1 MDRTATLLNHPEAPL
16 TVWEWLMGGV
26 PAPAVPGSAKEQ
38 QRLRD
43 FAELVRRTAWAVD
56 AIPRVPKVVPRLLHL
71 LQRDDYQRSDV
82 AACFGT
88 DPVLRA
94 KLLQLGS
101 SATHARAARQAQSL
115 EEAVDAAMASLGTRG
130 LQKMVLQ
137 ATARPVLTSQS
148 SQGLVA
154 QAYAPNWDL
163 SLAQAE
169 LVGQRAQSLE
179 LSWVDGYLAGLVHG
193 VARQVVLRTWERMGE
208 PLLWP
213 VSAKGQRVLSKAAQK
228 IGIAV
233 ARQMDMPLQ
242 VAAQIGQALQP
253 SSDTPMSAGQA
264 VGCTFLWSE
273 VHALQGVM
281 GAKQANH
288 AV

>member
-1 MDRTATLLNHPEAPL
+1 METPITPQERQVAPL
-16 TVWEWLMGGV
+16 TVWEWMMGGL
-26 PAPAVPGSAKEQ
+26 PAPAAPGSAQEQ
-38 QRLRD
+38 RRLRD
-43 FAELVRRTAWAVD
+43 FAEVVRRTAWAADVV
-56 AIPRVPKVVPRLLHL
+56 PRVPKVVPRLLHL
-71 LQRDDYQRSDV
+71 LQRDDGPRSEL
-82 AACFGT
+82 AACFAA

-94 KLLQLGS
+94 KLLQMGS
-101 SATHARAARQAQSL
+101 SVTHARAARQAESL
-115 EEAVDAAMASLGTRG
+115 DEAVDAAMVSLGTRG

-137 ATARPVLTSQS
+137 AAARPVLPTQA

-169 LVGQRAQSLE
+169 LLGQRAQSMDLP
-179 LSWVDGYLAGLVHG
+179 WVDGYLAGLVHG
-193 VARQVVLRTWERMGE
+193 VARQVVLRTWERVGE

-228 IGIAV
+228 IGLAV

-242 VAAQIGQALQP
+242 VAAQIGQTLQP
-253 SSDTPMSAGQA
+253 GNTEAPLSPGQA

-273 VHALQGVM
+273 VHALQG
-281 GAKQANH
+281 GG
-288 AV
+288 